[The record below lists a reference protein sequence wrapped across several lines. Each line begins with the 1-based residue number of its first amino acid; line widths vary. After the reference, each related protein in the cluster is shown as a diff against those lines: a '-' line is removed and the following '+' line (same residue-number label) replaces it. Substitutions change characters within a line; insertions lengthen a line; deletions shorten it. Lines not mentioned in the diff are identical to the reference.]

1 MKFIETKDGG
11 YINVEHIVRTHPY
24 SVNSRLSTVELS
36 DGSTDLVYAYNL
48 KNIAHTF
55 VPNALPIKAITVWV
69 NDEIE
74 AGESEGSAVIVDGA
88 LVVGWHLK
96 SDGVVSAVFSTEHCS
111 NTLGAYEVAAGRWS
125 CYSHDTCRMSIAIEA
140 VSYDELLS
148 EIKAAA
154 RRAGLLKAVK

>member
-11 YINVEHIVRTHPY
+11 YINVDHIVRVGPTGERP
-24 SVNSRLSTVELS
+24 LSLVELS
-36 DGSTDLVYAYNL
+36 DGTSEYVFTSEI
-48 KNIAHTF
+48 KKMSHTF
-55 VPNALPIKAITVWV
+55 VPNALPIKAITIWV

-74 AGESEGSAVIVDGA
+74 AGESEGSAVVVDGA

-140 VSYDELLS
+140 VSYDELLA
-148 EIKAAA
+148 EVKAAA
-154 RRAGLLKAVK
+154 RCAGLLKAVK